1 MAAGSA
7 QSSKSRARRKRRHL
21 RRPRDQVQTVRL
33 YPVVPAEQVG
43 DHTGRGEAQSA
54 RAAAACPLKG
64 AKTRFRWREVAALQE
79 RASFGTPHDRPVTR
93 RERFRP
99 VAGARL
105 ALGLPALSGFSALAT
120 RMMQRQM
127 EKLSGGYF
135 PRAVFFFGFGFGF
148 GLPVLPGA
156 ASFFGR
162 FGDTC
167 SSFLGW
173 QYFGA
178 CAFRFGRRLPV
189 AQQGDLPPNTDQQAH
204 PARARSH
211 RVPGRRR
218 RL

>member
-1 MAAGSA
+1 MPGF
-7 QSSKSRARRKRRHL
+7 
-21 RRPRDQVQTVRL
+21 
-33 YPVVPAEQVG
+33 
-43 DHTGRGEAQSA
+43 GEYFD
-54 RAAAACPLKG
+54 G
-64 AKTRFRWREVAALQE
+64 HF
-79 RASFGTPHDRPVTR
+79 VTR
-93 RERFRP
+93 TSRP
-99 VAGARL
+99 
-105 ALGLPALSGFSALAT
+105 LS
-120 RMMQRQM
+120 RQT
-127 EKLSGGYF
+127 EKLSRGYF
-135 PRAVFFFGFGFGF
+135 PRAVFFFGLGFLV
-148 GLPVLPGA
+148 LPVLAGA